1 MEGERNLNIGI
12 EGDKQRIIKLWQEV
26 GVKRD
31 LGGVSDLINFLET
44 SDFFTA
50 PCSTQFHLAVPGGL
64 AQHSLNVYDLLE
76 DKVWRYVNV
85 NVAHDSI
92 VICGL
97 GHDLCKINFYVEDK
111 EPCSPAQLK
120 YLNDLAIK
128 HGCPV
133 YPPATTSKQAR
144 VLIDFFK
151 DNSDF
156 GNPPALPIAYKVSDQ
171 FPMGHGE
178 KSVSM
183 LQDFI
188 HLTMEEKLAI
198 RFHMGPYEQG
208 VMLRPLSYAFDE
220 AKKVSP
226 LVTLL
231 QTADIEASSIIEA
244 EG

>member
-1 MEGERNLNIGI
+1 MDKVAN
-12 EGDKQRIIKLWQEV
+12 KQRILGLWESID
-26 GVKRD
+26 RD
-31 LGGVSDLINFLET
+31 GISRLVEFLES

-50 PCSTQFHLAVPGGL
+50 PCSTQYHLAVPGGL
-64 AQHSLNVYDLLE
+64 AQHSLNVYTLLKE
-76 DKVWRYVNV
+76 KVEHYEVMNGNSESV
-85 NVAHDSI
+85 I
-92 VICGL
+92 ICGL
-97 GHDLCKINFYVEDK
+97 GHDLCKVNFYVEDK

-120 YLNDLAIK
+120 YLNDLARD

-133 YPPATTSKQAR
+133 YPPATTGKQAR
-144 VLIDFFK
+144 VLIDSFK

-188 HLTMEEKLAI
+188 HLTVEEKLAI